1 MQTGSKDEL
10 LQNIRDWI
18 VYDNEIRELNKGI
31 RERKAKQTRL
41 SQAIMETMKQNE
53 IDEFNVAGGKLMY
66 NKKTMKKPIT
76 KSTLTGI
83 LAKYYEGDMSQ
94 AITMN
99 NYIMANREEIVKES
113 LQRKL
118 NKSSTDSNAQ

>member
-1 MQTGSKDEL
+1 MSLPSVTDKPVNIADALERLKSATEL
-10 LQNIRDWI
+10 
-18 VYDNEIRELNKGI
+18 VVNKGSDKVDV
-31 RERKAKQTRL
+31 EAKP
-41 SQAIMETMKQNE
+41 TMS
-53 IDEFNVAGGKLMY
+53 L
-66 NKKTMKKPIT
+66 KKPIT

-99 NYIMANREEIVKES
+99 NYIMANREEVVKET

-118 NKSSTDSNAQ
+118 NKVSTDSNA

>member
-1 MQTGSKDEL
+1 MQKDEL

-31 RERKAKQTRL
+31 RERKGKQTRL

-99 NYIMANREEIVKES
+99 NYIMANREEVVKET

-118 NKSSTDSNAQ
+118 NKVSTDSNA

>member
-1 MQTGSKDEL
+1 MQKEEL
-10 LQNIRDWI
+10 LQNIREWI
-18 VYDNEIRELNKGI
+18 VYDNEIRELNKGV

-99 NYIMANREEIVKES
+99 NYIMANREEVVKES

-118 NKSSTDSNAQ
+118 NKVTTDSNA

>member
-118 NKSSTDSNAQ
+118 NKSSTDSNA

>member
-1 MQTGSKDEL
+1 MQKEEL
-10 LQNIRDWI
+10 LQNIREWI
-18 VYDNEIRELNKGI
+18 VYDNEIRELNKGV

-99 NYIMANREEIVKES
+99 NYIMANREEVVKES

-118 NKSSTDSNAQ
+118 NKVTTDSNT